1 MSDIAPFRLI
11 ECEDDARRA
20 LLRPNPLLQAID
32 YLEVVTAPPADNQLV
47 LELHFVPKTTAA
59 GTANLTALLNALAA
73 DHSPISITGGERR
86 RGIRVEDATR
96 VGDVLRVRV
105 SDRGDFSTYTLRID
119 HASMDPGGAE
129 VDFTFKAGCPSRFDC
144 KPRRECPP
152 EPLEEPAI
160 DYMAKDYSSF
170 RQALLDYLPTIVP
183 DWRERHEADLTV
195 ALVELYSYVG
205 DLLSY
210 EQDAVA
216 NEAYLETA
224 RHRVSVRR
232 HARLVDYDMHDG
244 TSARAW
250 VHLKLRSGA
259 AAGRIRPGA
268 QILTRL
274 TVPIGQV
281 VPPHPAI
288 VAPVR
293 PSEVEAA
300 RGAAGAVFET
310 VEDVWVSELLNE
322 IPIYTWGDG
331 DCCAPRGST
340 SLDLVGDLAY
350 VPGSPGQTDDWRLRA
365 GRRLVFEEVEG
376 VVASA
381 GPDRTHRQVVTLVDA
396 VPSRDPLTGTVLTR
410 VDWAPADA
418 LTFPLCI
425 AVVDQ
430 PGVAP
435 RRISLARGN
444 LVLADHGLTI
454 EEWHPAD
461 PGWFAPA
468 PPPGPGITVGDRAF
482 RLTLNEAPLSRRLPA
497 PAGAPARD
505 LANAD
510 PHAAGPQVDLLLG
523 VTAPEALP
531 WSAAPR
537 GLLDRDGFERVFAV
551 ETDDAGRAT
560 LRFGDDVYGMSP
572 PDGAF
577 VRATY
582 RIGLGLRG
590 NVGAE
595 ALRHLLKPD
604 PGFLLPD
611 IVEVRNPLPAF
622 GGADPEPIER
632 VKRLAPEAFRAV
644 SRRAVT
650 EADYAA
656 VAEQHADVSHARAT
670 FRWTGSW
677 HTVFLTV
684 DPKGRIGLDDMLR
697 QSVLDWVER
706 FTQTG
711 YDLEIQPPIYVPLQ
725 LELHVCAKRGHFRA
739 EVERAVL
746 EALSA
751 EPGHFFDRDRI
762 TFGQPLYLS
771 ALYAAVEAVPGV
783 DSVTALRFS
792 RQRDDDPDPA
802 RPITVANVDRG
813 YIAAGRLEVLE
824 LENDSSLPERGVL
837 RLVMGGGS

>member
-1 MSDIAPFRLI
+1 
-11 ECEDDARRA
+11 
-20 LLRPNPLLQAID
+20 
-32 YLEVVTAPPADNQLV
+32 
-47 LELHFVPKTTAA
+47 
-59 GTANLTALLNALAA
+59 
-73 DHSPISITGGERR
+73 
-86 RGIRVEDATR
+86 
-96 VGDVLRVRV
+96 
-105 SDRGDFSTYTLRID
+105 
-119 HASMDPGGAE
+119 
-129 VDFTFKAGCPSRFDC
+129 
-144 KPRRECPP
+144 
-152 EPLEEPAI
+152 
-160 DYMAKDYSSF
+160 
-170 RQALLDYLPTIVP
+170 
-183 DWRERHEADLTV
+183 
-195 ALVELYSYVG
+195 
-205 DLLSY
+205 
-210 EQDAVA
+210 
-216 NEAYLETA
+216 
-224 RHRVSVRR
+224 
-232 HARLVDYDMHDG
+232 
-244 TSARAW
+244 
-250 VHLKLRSGA
+250 
-259 AAGRIRPGA
+259 
-268 QILTRL
+268 
-274 TVPIGQV
+274 
-281 VPPHPAI
+281 
-288 VAPVR
+288 
-293 PSEVEAA
+293 
-300 RGAAGAVFET
+300 
-310 VEDVWVSELLNE
+310 
-322 IPIYTWGDG
+322 
-331 DCCAPRGST
+331 
-340 SLDLVGDLAY
+340 
-350 VPGSPGQTDDWRLRA
+350 
-365 GRRLVFEEVEG
+365 
-376 VVASA
+376 
-381 GPDRTHRQVVTLVDA
+381 
-396 VPSRDPLTGTVLTR
+396 
-410 VDWAPADA
+410 
-418 LTFPLCI
+418 
-425 AVVDQ
+425 
-430 PGVAP
+430 
-435 RRISLARGN
+435 
-444 LVLADHGLTI
+444 
-454 EEWHPAD
+454 
-461 PGWFAPA
+461 
-468 PPPGPGITVGDRAF
+468 
-482 RLTLNEAPLSRRLPA
+482 
-497 PAGAPARD
+497 
-505 LANAD
+505 
-510 PHAAGPQVDLLLG
+510 LLLG
-523 VTAPEALP
+523 VTALEALP

-537 GLLDRDGFERVFAV
+537 GLLDRDGFEHVFAV

-577 VRATY
+577 VRTSY
-582 RIGLGLRG
+582 RVGLGLRG

-595 ALRHLLKPD
+595 ALHHLLKPD

-684 DPKGRIGLDDMLR
+684 DPKGRIGLDDTLR

-746 EALSA
+746 GALSA

-802 RPITVANVDRG
+802 RPISVANVDRG